1 MSNTKKSLL
10 NENTVRRFM
19 KLAEI
24 DELSDG
30 FVAGLVTEG
39 AHEEE
44 EVEEGMGMRVYGRDD
59 EEEKEKQM
67 KEMDHPMARDDEP
80 EAPAED
86 DLAMADEPEMADEPA
101 EEPAAGGMDAG
112 ALSDAVAQLMS
123 VISGMTGVDIDVDGG
138 EDEAE
143 PAAMDMAP
151 ADEEEMALEE
161 EDEVALEE
169 EDDFDQESLVNE
181 ITRRVTAR
189 LNKESREESVADQLA
204 ERIIQRIKEQTS
216 K

>member
-30 FVAGLVTEG
+30 FVAGLVVEG

-59 EEEKEKQM
+59 EEEKEM

-189 LNKESREESVADQLA
+189 LNKEGREESVADQLA
-204 ERIIQRIKEQTS
+204 EKIIQRIKEQTS